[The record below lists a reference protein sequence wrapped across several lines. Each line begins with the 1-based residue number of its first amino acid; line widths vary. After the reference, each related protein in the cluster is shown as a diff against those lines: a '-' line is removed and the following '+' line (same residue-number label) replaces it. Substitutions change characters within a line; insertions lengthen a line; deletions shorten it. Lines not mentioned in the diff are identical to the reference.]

1 VKLTAIKNYLLFVPA
16 LLVLL
21 VTTGIELIIAIMEL
35 QISRCN
41 YRLQLGVW
49 PQLQTKNIAN
59 KPSDKKADSCICQ
72 TDREMTIQQILSC
85 WDKKRSRTI
94 VNDRRVFEA
103 TKWGQQ
109 AIRNNPDRHLY
120 AVLRPTRKENL
131 ERIAN
136 VLREMDAEAFARVSR
151 NAEKWRCGKY

>member
-1 VKLTAIKNYLLFVPA
+1 MKLTAIKNYLLFVPA

-72 TDREMTIQQILSC
+72 IDRELTIQQILSC
-85 WDKKRSRTI
+85 WDKKRNRTI
-94 VNDRRVFEA
+94 ANDRRVFEA

-109 AIRNNPDRHLY
+109 AIRYNPDRHLY

-131 ERIAN
+131 DRIAN